1 MSEVH
6 AHVQARPLPL
16 ATTLVLFV
24 TALVYVC
31 GWLRVRN
38 SFPNLIPAWRLATF
52 ISGLFSLWICVAS
65 PLAALDH
72 QSLTIHMAKHLLL
85 MTVAAPLVLAGTP
98 VLPLLYGLP
107 RRFIQVELLFG
118 KQAVMCD
125 EVQWSLFGVSMAGW
139 NLLASLA
146 LAMFC
151 AARAWRP
158 SLSRAAA

>member
-16 ATTLVLFV
+16 ATTLVLVV

-85 MTVAAPLVLAGTP
+85 MTVAAPLVLAGAP
-98 VLPLLYGLP
+98 VLPSAVRAPETIHSGRTAL
-107 RRFIQVELLFG
+107 R
-118 KQAVMCD
+118 QA
-125 EVQWSLFGVSMAGW
+125 GGAMAGTT
-139 NLLASLA
+139 S
-146 LAMFC
+146 
-151 AARAWRP
+151 
-158 SLSRAAA
+158 